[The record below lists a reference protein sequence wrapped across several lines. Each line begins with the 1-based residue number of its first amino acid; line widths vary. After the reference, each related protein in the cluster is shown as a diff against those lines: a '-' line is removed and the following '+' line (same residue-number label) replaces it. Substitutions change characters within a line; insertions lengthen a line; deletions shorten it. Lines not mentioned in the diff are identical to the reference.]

1 MKNTLIS
8 KTHLLVFSLCC
19 FSFNPLFSQFFD
31 IDNITVTPNPLYG
44 PGNVTVT
51 VCGEFGYS
59 GWEFDGANINVSGN
73 NISIEINYNYFGIG
87 ITLADY
93 VCVDYTISL
102 SNPGIYNLTVINPAG
117 DPPGNNPIPPPII
130 IAGYSLSQ
138 AVTCQD
144 VQNSPPYGPIDITD
158 YFSYPDIPHAL
169 VGLNVFGEYAARFEF
184 YAPNGFYQ
192 DYTFCFGDFSSGYY
206 NINANL
212 PNIQRSLEY
221 YGQWEVII
229 SILPAPNCDPDI
241 AQGMVVSTLNFTY
254 ECTCNT
260 DYMPVCTPNGTEYPN
275 ACRAECEGVTDY
287 EPCCICP
294 AFYDP
299 VCGSDGETYPNA
311 CEAECAGV
319 TWTPGPC
326 DPCFC
331 IQEYDPVCGS
341 DGVEY
346 PNACFAQCAGVT
358 YTPGL
363 CENPCQCTQD
373 YDPVCGDDGVTY
385 PNSCFA
391 DCAGVS
397 YTPGSCNNY
406 CTLDAFITVQ
416 QNTSCGENNG
426 SATVAASLGT
436 PPYTFAWS
444 NGQSGSTANNLAAGQ
459 YTVTVSDDYAC
470 ELIETVNISA
480 SSTVNAN
487 PAMVSQATCGQA
499 NGSASASASGGTP
512 PYIFSWSNG
521 QAGASATGLAAQS
534 YSVTVTDANGCAA
547 SANVS
552 ISGANS
558 PNVTATMTSPAN
570 CGQADGSAN
579 ASANGGAPP
588 YIFSWSNGQAGASV
602 TGLAAQA
609 YSVTVT
615 DGNNC
620 SGTATVNIT
629 ADNGPQITNVTT
641 TEAGCNQNNGTATVT
656 VSGGSSPYTYS
667 WSNGDNTSMAQG
679 LPPGS
684 HTVTVEDSNGC
695 EIMETVQ
702 VNANSAFPQADFSG
716 TTSLLTVSFD
726 NYSTNGDNYS
736 WDFGDGNTSSALNP
750 AHTYA
755 SSGTYDVILTVE
767 NGCGVDSVINSF
779 TVQANDSLLTF
790 VAGSGSGAIGDT
802 ISIPVTVRNFVD
814 ITSFQFTLHTI
825 SGEAR
830 IVGITP
836 ESLTNGL
843 DYNEPGSAPGTYVL
857 AWLAN
862 APLTL
867 PDQTVLFTVDVILED
882 GVDDCTPLFLD
893 GSVIDIV
900 AGSASNSEFAP
911 QGINGAIC
919 ELSTAEVSG
928 FILKEDGTPLIGVEV
943 SYGNGLYATTA
954 MDGSYTLPALPV
966 GDSLEIIPLS
976 DDEPRNGINVVDLQ
990 KLREHILLVEEL
1002 DSPYKRI
1009 AADVNN
1015 SGSINITDEYE
1026 LRQLILLEIDDFTAN
1041 SPWRFVEKAINSLI
1055 PTGRRRILFR
1065 RTLPSTFRATSPAR
1079 TSLASK
1085 SATST

>member
-19 FSFNPLFSQFFD
+19 FSFNPLFSQYFD

-51 VCGEFGYS
+51 ICGEFGYS
-59 GWEFDGANINVSGN
+59 GWEFDGANINVAGN

-117 DPPGNNPIPPPII
+117 DPPGNNPVPPPII
-130 IAGYSLSQ
+130 VAGYTFNQ
-138 AVTCQD
+138 ALTCRD
-144 VQNSPPYGPIDITD
+144 VQNSPPYDPIDITD
-158 YFSYPDIPHAL
+158 FFSYPDIPHAL
-169 VGLNVFGEYAARFEF
+169 VGLTVFGEYAARFEF

-192 DYTFCFGDFSSGYY
+192 QYTFCFGDFSGGYY

-212 PNIQRSLEY
+212 PNIPRSQEY

-229 SILPAPNCDPDI
+229 SILPAPNCNPNL
-241 AQGMVVSTLNFTY
+241 AQGVVVSTLNFNYDCFCIALY
-254 ECTCNT
+254 E
-260 DYMPVCTPNGTEYPN
+260 PVCTPNGTEYGN
-275 ACRAECEGVTDY
+275 ACYAECDGVTDY

-299 VCGSDGETYPNA
+299 VCGSDGEEYPNA
-311 CEAECAGV
+311 CEADCAGV

-326 DPCFC
+326 TPCFC
-331 IQEYDPVCGS
+331 TQEYDPVCGS

-358 YTPGL
+358 YTPGF
-363 CENPCQCTQD
+363 CENPCLCPQN

-521 QAGASATGLAAQS
+521 QAGAS
-534 YSVTVTDANGCAA
+534 
-547 SANVS
+547 
-552 ISGANS
+552 
-558 PNVTATMTSPAN
+558 
-570 CGQADGSAN
+570 
-579 ASANGGAPP
+579 
-588 YIFSWSNGQAGASV
+588 V

-615 DGNNC
+615 D
-620 SGTATVNIT
+620 A
-629 ADNGPQITNVTT
+629 
-641 TEAGCNQNNGTATVT
+641 
-656 VSGGSSPYTYS
+656 
-667 WSNGDNTSMAQG
+667 
-679 LPPGS
+679 
-684 HTVTVEDSNGC
+684 
-695 EIMETVQ
+695 
-702 VNANSAFPQADFSG
+702 
-716 TTSLLTVSFD
+716 
-726 NYSTNGDNYS
+726 
-736 WDFGDGNTSSALNP
+736 
-750 AHTYA
+750 
-755 SSGTYDVILTVE
+755 
-767 NGCGVDSVINSF
+767 
-779 TVQANDSLLTF
+779 
-790 VAGSGSGAIGDT
+790 
-802 ISIPVTVRNFVD
+802 
-814 ITSFQFTLHTI
+814 
-825 SGEAR
+825 
-830 IVGITP
+830 
-836 ESLTNGL
+836 
-843 DYNEPGSAPGTYVL
+843 
-857 AWLAN
+857 
-862 APLTL
+862 
-867 PDQTVLFTVDVILED
+867 
-882 GVDDCTPLFLD
+882 
-893 GSVIDIV
+893 
-900 AGSASNSEFAP
+900 
-911 QGINGAIC
+911 
-919 ELSTAEVSG
+919 
-928 FILKEDGTPLIGVEV
+928 
-943 SYGNGLYATTA
+943 
-954 MDGSYTLPALPV
+954 
-966 GDSLEIIPLS
+966 
-976 DDEPRNGINVVDLQ
+976 
-990 KLREHILLVEEL
+990 
-1002 DSPYKRI
+1002 
-1009 AADVNN
+1009 
-1015 SGSINITDEYE
+1015 
-1026 LRQLILLEIDDFTAN
+1026 
-1041 SPWRFVEKAINSLI
+1041 
-1055 PTGRRRILFR
+1055 
-1065 RTLPSTFRATSPAR
+1065 
-1079 TSLASK
+1079 
-1085 SATST
+1085 